1 MVTCCT
7 IVARNYLP
15 HARVLAASFLQHH
28 PGGEFFV
35 LIIDDEQRELDPA
48 GETFSCLRLADIGL
62 SAAEIG
68 RLAGIY
74 DVTEL
79 ATAVKPRL
87 LAWLLAGGRDH
98 VIYLDPDIKIYDTLQ
113 GIARLAVEHDVVLT
127 PHTMVPVPRDGRRI
141 DGLHILG
148 AGVYNLGFVAV
159 GAGATKFIEW
169 WWGNTRREAL
179 MDHQRMMFT
188 DQRWIDFVPS
198 FFRHYIL
205 KDPGCN
211 VAYWN
216 LHGRALRWTGS
227 RYEVDG
233 QPLRFFHFSGF
244 DHRRPYLLSKH
255 QGETPR
261 ILLSEHPDLRK
272 ICGEYLADLQ
282 QAGIS
287 EKQQLGYGWS
297 ALPNGFVLDKRSRR
311 LYWAALVGHERDG
324 GAEPPNPYDPSTAD
338 RFVAWLNEPSETGPR
353 TLSRYLLAV
362 YQDRPDLQLA
372 FPGVPAGDVDQY
384 AVWLRRDGVEQEK
397 IPDALLPS
405 LDVAARSAF
414 VPPGELRPGVN
425 VAGYLSAELGLG
437 EAARLLVRTL
447 EHAEIPYS
455 TINYEETAS
464 RKQQSFVP
472 RGDGRAPFDV
482 NVVCVS
488 ADRTPTFAQRT
499 GRGFFDGRYTAGYWF
514 WELERLPETMYPA
527 FAHVDEVWAATR
539 FVTSAIAAAQ
549 QRPVYTIPT
558 PVPIPA
564 IDPRATRERLGLPN
578 GFVFLFMFD
587 FFSVIE
593 RKNPIGLVQAFSRAF
608 TPNEGPT
615 LVVKT
620 INGSKSL
627 NELEKLRSAA
637 AGREDIRIVD
647 AYLSEP
653 DKNSLLGLCD
663 CYVSLHRSEGLGLT
677 MGEAMGLGKPVIA
690 TAYSGNLDFMT
701 PENSFLVDYTMGR
714 VPRGSDPYPE
724 GTPWAEPSID
734 EAAGLMRRVVDDPAE
749 AARRAAIGQRD
760 ILTKHGVEACAP
772 VLIRRLDEIRGLG
785 RKAVAMPGSTA
796 PPPPSSRMA
805 GSLEATLAAASG
817 LLTPMSGLPDTA
829 RFRGVR
835 LTLQG
840 FLLRCLRPYWWQQR
854 QLQGLTLEAVRS
866 VNETRAADAASRH
879 ADLLQRIGELEST
892 LGRQL
897 TEATEAR
904 RQDARRFLG
913 AVDTVREESRQLSG
927 TLDAVRQEVGQFS
940 GVLATVGQLEERLGD
955 LQRQQVLLEGTADER
970 AEAVTRS
977 VSMLETTRASN
988 EALQTLYAAVGQF
1001 QTRAAEH
1008 LAEITTHLGEVA
1020 TETRTLSQRLYA
1032 TPAMAAPERFLYD
1045 DEEGR
1050 RVLGYR
1056 ANEPG
1061 SHDLYRGFEDVFR
1074 GDESFIRD
1082 RFRVYLPILQGHA
1095 PVLDVGCG
1103 RGELLELL
1111 RDASIPARGIDTDPG
1126 MVTRCQA
1133 KGLTVTQADAIAYL
1147 SSLEDDSLGAIVAA
1161 QVIEHLPY
1169 ETLME
1174 FFRLSHAR
1182 LAPGGL
1188 LIAETV
1194 NPHSLEAF
1202 KTFWTDLTHQAPIFP
1217 EVAITFCW
1225 LHRFERARVIFPHGR
1240 GDLDADRRSEGEYA
1254 VVATK

>member
-1 MVTCCT
+1 MVNACT

-28 PGGEFFV
+28 PEGEFFV
-35 LIIDDEQRELDPA
+35 LVIDDEQRELDA
-48 GETFSCLRLADIGL
+48 SRETFACLRLTDIGL
-62 SAAEIG
+62 STDEIG

-98 VIYLDPDIKIYDTLQ
+98 IIYLDPDIKIYDTLA
-113 GIARLAVEHDVVLT
+113 GIARLAVEHDIVLT
-127 PHTMVPVPRDGRRI
+127 PHTMIPVPRDGRRI

-159 GAGATKFIEW
+159 GAGGTSFIEW
-169 WWGNTRREAL
+169 WWENTRREAL

-244 DHRRPYLLSKH
+244 DHLRPYLLSKH
-255 QGETPR
+255 QGEMPR
-261 ILLSEHPDLRK
+261 ILLSEHPDLEK

-282 QAGIS
+282 EAGIS
-287 EKQQLGYGWS
+287 ENRRLAYGWT

-311 LYWAALVGHERDG
+311 LYWAALVSHERDG
-324 GAEPPNPYDPSTAD
+324 GAEPPNPYNPSTAD
-338 RFVAWLNEPSETGPR
+338 QFVAWLNEPSETGPR
-353 TLSRYLLAV
+353 SISRYLLSI

-384 AVWLRRDGVEQEK
+384 AIWLRRDGVVQEK
-397 IPDALLPS
+397 IPVALLPAPDATAS
-405 LDVAARSAF
+405 SPFVRAAA
-414 VPPGELRPGVN
+414 LQPGVN

-447 EHAEIPYS
+447 EHAAIPHS
-455 TINYEETAS
+455 TITYEETAS
-464 RKQQSFVP
+464 RKQQRFVQ

-488 ADRTPTFAQRT
+488 ADRTPAFAQRM

-539 FVTSAIAAAQ
+539 FVNGAIASAQ
-549 QRPVYTIPT
+549 QRPVFTIPI
-558 PVPIPA
+558 PVPVRS
-564 IDPRATRERLGLPN
+564 IDPKASRELLGLPN

-593 RKNPIGLVQAFSRAF
+593 RKNPVGLVQAFSRAF
-608 TPNEGPT
+608 KPNEGPT
-615 LVVKT
+615 LVIKT
-620 INGSKSL
+620 INGHKRL
-627 NELEKLRSAA
+627 NELEKLRSASG
-637 AGREDIRIVD
+637 GREDIRVVD
-647 AYLSEP
+647 QYLSES
-653 DKNSLLGLCD
+653 DKNSLLGSCD

-701 PENSFLVDYTMGR
+701 PENSFLVDYTLGR

-724 GTPWAEPSID
+724 GIPWAEPSID
-734 EAAGLMRRVVDDPAE
+734 GAAAMMRRVVDDRAE
-749 AARRAAIGQRD
+749 AARRAEIGQRD

-772 VLIRRLDEIRGLG
+772 VVARRLDEIRGLG
-785 RKAVAMPGSTA
+785 RKAVAMPGSAA
-796 PPPPSSRMA
+796 PPPPSSRMS
-805 GSLEATLAAASG
+805 GGLEATLRAASAM
-817 LLTPMSGLPDTA
+817 LTPAPGLPETA
-829 RFRGVR
+829 RFRSAR
-835 LTLQG
+835 LALQG
-840 FLLRCLRPYWWQQR
+840 FLLRFLRPYWWQQR
-854 QLQGLTLEAVRS
+854 QLQSLTLEAVRS
-866 VNETRAADAASRH
+866 VSETRAADAASRH
-879 ADLLQRIGELEST
+879 ADVLQRLAELEST
-892 LGRQL
+892 LGQRV
-897 TEATEAR
+897 TEA
-904 RQDARRFLG
+904 L
-913 AVDTVREESRQLSG
+913 ESHKENAWQASRA
-927 TLDAVRQEVGQFS
+927 LD
-940 GVLATVGQLEERLGD
+940 TVGQLEVRTAEVERKHMS
-955 LQRQQVLLEGTADER
+955 LERAASDR
-970 AEAVTRS
+970 AEAVERS
-977 VSMLETTRASN
+977 LSMLKTTRASN
-988 EALQTLYAAVGQF
+988 ESLQTLHEAVGQF

-1008 LAEITTHLGEVA
+1008 LSDLTTHLGEVA
-1020 TETRTLSQRLYA
+1020 TETRTLIQRLYA
-1032 TPAMAAPERFLYD
+1032 TPYMVAPERFLSVD
-1045 DEEGR
+1045 DDGR
-1050 RVLGYR
+1050 EVIGYR
-1056 ANEPG
+1056 ANG
-1061 SHDLYRGFEDVFR
+1061 AGCHDLYRGFEDVFR

-1082 RFRVYLPILQGHA
+1082 RFRVYLPILRGHA
-1095 PVLDVGCG
+1095 PVLDIGCG

-1111 RDASIPARGIDTDPG
+1111 RDASIPAQGIDTDAG
-1126 MVTRCQA
+1126 MVNRCLA
-1133 KGLTVTQADAIAYL
+1133 KGLVVTQADAIEYL
-1147 SSLEDDSLGAIVAA
+1147 SSVEDDSLGAIVAA

-1169 ETLME
+1169 EALME
-1174 FFRLSHAR
+1174 FFRLSRAR

-1202 KTFWTDLTHQAPIFP
+1202 KTFWTDLTHRAPIFP
-1217 EVAITFCW
+1217 EVAVTFCW
-1225 LHRFERARVIFPHGR
+1225 LHRFEQARVFFPHGS
-1240 GDLDADRRSEGEYA
+1240 GSLDSDRRSEGEYA
-1254 VVATK
+1254 VIATK

>member
-15 HARVLAASFLQHH
+15 HARVLAASFRQHH
-28 PGGEFFV
+28 PDGEFFV
-35 LIIDDEQRELDPA
+35 LIIDDEQRELDAA
-48 GETFSCLRLADIGL
+48 GEPFTCLRLTDIRL
-62 SAAEIG
+62 STDEIG

-87 LAWLLAGGRDH
+87 LAFLLAGGRDH

-113 GIARLAVEHDVVLT
+113 DIARLAVDHDVVLT

-159 GAGATKFIEW
+159 GAGATSFIEW

-216 LHGRALRWTGS
+216 LHGRALRWTGD

-261 ILLSEHPDLRK
+261 ILLSEHPALKK

-282 QAGIS
+282 AAGIS
-287 EKQQLGYGWS
+287 ENQQLGYGWS

-311 LYWAALVGHERDG
+311 LYWAALVAHERDG
-324 GAEPPNPYDPSTAD
+324 AAEPPNPYDPATAD
-338 RFVAWLNEPSETGPR
+338 QFVAWLNQPSETGPR
-353 TLSRYLLAV
+353 GLSRYLLSI

-372 FPGVPAGDVDQY
+372 FPGVPAGDVDHY
-384 AVWLRRDGVEQEK
+384 SIWLRRDGVTQEAV
-397 IPDALLPS
+397 PESLLPPVNA
-405 LDVAARSAF
+405 VARPAF
-414 VPPGELRPGVN
+414 TPPAELRPGVN
-425 VAGYLSAELGLG
+425 VAGYLNAELGLG

-447 EHAEIPYS
+447 EHAAIPHS
-455 TINYEETAS
+455 TIVYEETAS
-464 RKQQSFVP
+464 RKQQSFVQ

-488 ADRTPTFAQRT
+488 ADRTPTFAERT

-527 FAHVDEVWAATR
+527 FAHVDEVWAATQ
-539 FVTSAIAAAQ
+539 FVTSAIASAH
-549 QRPVYTIPT
+549 QRPVFTIPT
-558 PVPIPA
+558 PVPIPS
-564 IDPRATRERLGLPN
+564 IDPNATRDYLGLPN

-587 FFSVIE
+587 FFSIIE
-593 RKNPIGLVQAFSRAF
+593 RKNPVGLVQAFSRAF
-608 TPNEGPT
+608 EPNEGPT
-615 LVVKT
+615 LVIKT
-620 INGSKSL
+620 INGDRRL

-637 AGREDIRIVD
+637 NGRSDIRIVD
-647 AYLSEP
+647 EYLSES
-653 DKNSLLGLCD
+653 DKNSLLGSCD

-677 MGEAMGLGKPVIA
+677 MAEAMGLRKPVIA

-701 PENSFLVDYTMGR
+701 PENSFLVDYTIGR
-714 VPRGSDPYPE
+714 VPKGSDPYPE
-724 GTPWAEPSID
+724 GIPWAEPSID
-734 EAAGLMRRVVDDPAE
+734 EAAELMRRVVGDPSE
-749 AARRAAIGQRD
+749 AARRAALGQQD

-772 VLIRRLDEIRGLG
+772 VLVRRLDEIRRLG
-785 RKAVAMPGSTA
+785 KKAVAMPGSVA
-796 PPPPSSRMA
+796 PPPPSSRMS
-805 GSLEATLAAASG
+805 GGLEATLAAASAM
-817 LLTPMSGLPDTA
+817 LTPTSGLPETA
-829 RFRGVR
+829 RFRSVR
-835 LTLQG
+835 LALQG
-840 FLLRCLRPYWWQQR
+840 VLLRLLRPYWWQQR
-854 QLQGLTLEAVRS
+854 QLQSLTLEAVRTVS
-866 VNETRAADAASRH
+866 ETRAADTASRH
-879 ADLLQRIGELEST
+879 AEVLQRLAELESS
-892 LGRQL
+892 LGQRV
-897 TEATEAR
+897 TEALESQRHDTRHASPVLDTAGPLQTRTTEGERTPA
-904 RQDARRFLG
+904 
-913 AVDTVREESRQLSG
+913 S
-927 TLDAVRQEVGQFS
+927 
-940 GVLATVGQLEERLGD
+940 LAQMASD
-955 LQRQQVLLEGTADER
+955 R
-970 AEAVTRS
+970 AEAIDRS
-977 VSMLETTRASN
+977 LSMLEATRASN
-988 EALQTLYAAVGQF
+988 ESLQTLYEGVAQF
-1001 QTRAAEH
+1001 QVRAAEH
-1008 LAEITTHLGEVA
+1008 LAELTTHLGEVA
-1020 TETRTLSQRLYA
+1020 TETRTLIHRLYA
-1032 TPAMAAPERFLYD
+1032 TPAMAAPERFLTLD
-1045 DEEGR
+1045 GEGR
-1050 RVLGYR
+1050 QVLGYR
-1056 ANEPG
+1056 DNGPG
-1061 SHDLYRGFEDVFR
+1061 CHDLYRGFEDVFR
-1074 GDESFIRD
+1074 GDESFIRE

-1133 KGLTVTQADAIAYL
+1133 KGLTVTQADAIEYL

-1169 ETLME
+1169 ETLMT
-1174 FFRLSHAR
+1174 FFRLSRAR

-1202 KTFWTDLTHQAPIFP
+1202 KTFWTDPTHKAPIFP
-1217 EVAITFCW
+1217 EVAVTFCW
-1225 LHRFERARVIFPHGR
+1225 LHRFEQAHVIFPHGS
-1240 GDLDADRRSEGEYA
+1240 GHLDSDRRSEGEYA